1 MLVVG
6 ERINVISIE
15 IGTAMRER
23 NPEPIIAMA
32 KAQLKGSADILDVNI
47 GPASKDGH
55 ELMPWLVETIQGA
68 VDCRLSLDTTNAAAM
83 EAGLKAHKGKPL
95 INSASGEPERMNS
108 MLGLAGKYKADVIGL
123 AMTEKGIPADAN
135 ERVAIA
141 YDIVTAC
148 GEHGVP
154 LENLYLDPLIL
165 PVSVAQDKAMAGI
178 EAVKMFQQLNEP
190 PLKTIVG
197 LSNISNSTPAETKP
211 LLDRV
216 YLVMLMEAGLS
227 AAIMD
232 PLDKDLIA
240 TLRAV
245 KIFHNEMLYAHSFM
259 D

>member
-6 ERINVISIE
+6 EKINVISIE
-15 IGTAMRER
+15 IGKAMKER
-23 NPEPIIAMA
+23 NAGPIIELA
-32 KAQLKGSADILDVNI
+32 KAQLKGGADILDINI

-68 VDCRLSLDTTNAAAM
+68 VDCRLSLDTTNVVAI
-83 EAGLKAHKGKPL
+83 EEGLKVHKGKAM
-95 INSASGEPERMNS
+95 INSASGEAERMTN
-108 MLGLAGKYKADVIGL
+108 MLDLAGKYKADVIGL
-123 AMTEKGIPADAN
+123 AMTEKGIPDDLN
-135 ERVAIA
+135 ERTAIA
-141 YDIVTAC
+141 YEIVTAC

-165 PVSVAQDKAMAGI
+165 PVSVAQDKAMEGI
-178 EAVKMFQQLNEP
+178 EAVSMFKQLNDP

-197 LSNISNSTPAETKP
+197 LSNISNSTPDKTKP
-211 LLDRV
+211 ILDRV
-216 YLVMLMEAGLS
+216 YLVILMEAGLS

-245 KIFHNEMLYAHSFM
+245 KIFHNDMLYAHSFM